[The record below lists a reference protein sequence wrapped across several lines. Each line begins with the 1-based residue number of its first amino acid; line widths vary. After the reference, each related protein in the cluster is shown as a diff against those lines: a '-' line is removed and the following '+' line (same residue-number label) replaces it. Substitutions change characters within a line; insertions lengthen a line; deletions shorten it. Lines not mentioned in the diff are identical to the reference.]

1 MKHKLNFAVFYQ
13 RDSLL
18 EQKILAIFKSQEI
31 FWLLKYSLH
40 IFRAKK
46 KKFQKLLDCLI
57 TKCFLTSYSREQLL
71 QKIHVDMYRICFR
84 AL

>member
-46 KKFQKLLDCLI
+46 KKVPK
-57 TKCFLTSYSREQLL
+57 T
-71 QKIHVDMYRICFR
+71 
-84 AL
+84 A